1 VHEAPSAPLAAR
13 VPSDLLGLDLA
24 AFRAELRARGLK
36 AQGLAAEVWV
46 DAMRRG
52 AFEPERA
59 GLVPKVAAAWREAF
73 FLRLPEPRKLVTE
86 DGELGPTEKAV
97 VALADGAGVEMVRI
111 PMPPG
116 PDGEERTTL
125 CVSSQVGCRMG
136 CAFCETGR
144 GGLVRNLA
152 AGEIVGQVL
161 AARLVFGWNVRKLVF
176 MGMGEPLDNFDNL
189 AAALRVLL
197 DSRGPAFSQ
206 ERITVCTSGLGDGI
220 ARLRGL
226 GLKRLGLSV
235 SLNAPDDPTRTRL
248 MRVNKDYPLDALVAA
263 LAAYPQ
269 RASFVL
275 GVNFCL
281 IPGLND
287 RPGDAA
293 RVAGI
298 VGRLGRALVNV
309 IPYNPGRVP
318 IGRAPTEDEVAAFV
332 AALEAEG
339 VPVRRRAT
347 KGRSIMAACGQLGSP
362 GL

>member
-1 VHEAPSAPLAAR
+1 VNEAPATPSAAQE
-13 VPSDLLGLDLA
+13 PSDLLGLDLA

-46 DAMRRG
+46 DALKRG

-59 GLVPKVAAAWREAF
+59 GLVPRVAAAWRQAF
-73 FLRLPEPRKLVTE
+73 FLRLPVPRMLVSE
-86 DGELGPTEKAV
+86 EGELGPTEKAL
-97 VALADGAGVEMVRI
+97 VAMADGTEIEMVRI

-116 PDGEERTTL
+116 PDGDERTTL
-125 CVSSQVGCRMG
+125 CVSSQAGCRMG

-152 AGEIVGQVL
+152 PGEIVGQVL
-161 AARLVFGWNVRKLVF
+161 AARLLFGWNVRKLVF
-176 MGMGEPLDNFDNL
+176 MGMGEPLDNFDGL
-189 AAALRVLL
+189 SAALRVLL

-206 ERITVCTSGLGDGI
+206 ERITVCTSGLSDAVG
-220 ARLRGL
+220 RLRGL

-235 SLNAPDDPTRTRL
+235 SLNASDDPTRTRL
-248 MRVNKDYPLDALVAA
+248 MRVNREHPLDKLVPA

-275 GVNFCL
+275 GVNYCL

-298 VGRLGRALVNV
+298 VTRLGRALVNV
-309 IPYNPGRVP
+309 IPYNPGRAP
-318 IGRAPTEDEVAAFV
+318 IGRAPSEDEVEAFV

-347 KGRSIMAACGQLGSP
+347 KGRSIMAACGQLGP
-362 GL
+362 PPA